1 MLQRQSFRYTYLFL
15 GFVKEYC
22 GFFTMLIEAEGA
34 RLLEN
39 AFAFPSCVGRFHD
52 AHSMSSGKSE
62 RRKRT
67 STFKFNRALFLKKK
81 GGK

>member
-1 MLQRQSFRYTYLFL
+1 
-15 GFVKEYC
+15 
-22 GFFTMLIEAEGA
+22 MLIEAEGA

-62 RRKRT
+62 SGEIQQAQCAEKAPGSPAESERRKRT